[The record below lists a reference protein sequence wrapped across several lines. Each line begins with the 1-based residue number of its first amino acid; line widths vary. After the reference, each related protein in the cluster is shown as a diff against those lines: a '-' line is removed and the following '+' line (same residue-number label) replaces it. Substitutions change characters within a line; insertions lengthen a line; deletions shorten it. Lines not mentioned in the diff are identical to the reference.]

1 MNFIYKTI
9 YLFVFCILFLTAC
22 SSDSKQGDKAS
33 SLSNTQGKEQTEHQ
47 KITPENWQ
55 PKASQKV
62 IDSLKKNMKRIP
74 NPNKNATAAK
84 TILNETTPDEA
95 IQKAA
100 TQYGDAYCKCQNMEV
115 PKESKSV
122 EDGLKK
128 QEKAKCISLVNK
140 AVLKTAIDLKSKGK
154 VFTNTY
160 QSIIKKCQ

>member
-9 YLFVFCILFLTAC
+9 YLFVFCILFLVAC

-33 SLSNTQGKEQTEHQ
+33 SLSNTEGKEQAESQ
-47 KITPENWQ
+47 KVTPENWQ

-74 NPNKNATAAK
+74 NPNKNTSTAK

-100 TQYGDAYCKCQNMEV
+100 TQYGEAYCKCQAMEV
-115 PKESKSV
+115 PKESKSA

-128 QEKAKCISLVNK
+128 QQKAKCISIVNK
-140 AVLKTAIDLKSKGK
+140 AVLKAAIDVKSKGK